1 LRAILRWPRS
11 VGRAD
16 AVRRP
21 RNPSNAASFNRIDHS
36 TQEVLVLLCMKRRKK
51 ATSAR
56 VRERRARAVIT
67 AAEPGTIPKGMKF
80 ISFRKLTAPERA
92 YGNSLAGR
100 AAELLARKSEK
111 VAVSR

>member
-1 LRAILRWPRS
+1 
-11 VGRAD
+11 
-16 AVRRP
+16 
-21 RNPSNAASFNRIDHS
+21 
-36 TQEVLVLLCMKRRKK
+36 MKRRKK

-56 VRERRARAVIT
+56 KRERCACAVIT

-80 ISFRKLTAPERA
+80 ISFRKLTAAERA